1 VDGQGDIK
9 LAPLRLWWG
18 NKYPDPL
25 TQTIILGLICF
36 CIPGMFNAL
45 NGLGAA
51 GKADAT
57 TTDNA
62 NTALAV
68 TFAVCSILAGVR
80 ISMYHLG
87 ILSLF
92 ILLEALRGRIVCM

>member
-1 VDGQGDIK
+1 M
-9 LAPLRLWWG
+9 APLRLWWG

-80 ISMYHLG
+80 INMYHLD
-87 ILSLF
+87 ILRF
-92 ILLEALRGRIVCM
+92 IYWKH